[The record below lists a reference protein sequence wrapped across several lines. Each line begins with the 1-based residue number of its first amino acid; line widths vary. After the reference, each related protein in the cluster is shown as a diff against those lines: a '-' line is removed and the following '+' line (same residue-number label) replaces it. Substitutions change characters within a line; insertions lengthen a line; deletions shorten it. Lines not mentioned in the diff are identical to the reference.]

1 MRRFKVHPDLIR
13 SEIRSHFLAA
23 SPAIERENATLSFIA
38 VNSCAKAWSMTFV
51 SSPLSGETIVNR
63 LKALARHTDVPGEMT
78 RLSLSPSHRKAADE
92 VLDLFRAAGMTARI
106 DPLGS
111 VTGRYASDRND
122 AKTLLIGSHIDTVP
136 NGGIY
141 DGPLGVMAGLAIIE
155 ELARLGR
162 RLPFDIELFAFSD
175 EEGVRFPSP
184 FSSSRAV
191 AGTFDEKLLA
201 EKDKDGI
208 TRAEALKAFGCDP
221 VRWAEARR
229 DPDNLLGYLELHI
242 EQGPVLEAN
251 DEVLGVVSAIV
262 GLSRGRMTMTGKA
275 GHAGTTPMDLR
286 KDALTAAAEIVLML
300 EKMGR
305 ETDDLVATVGNLT
318 VSPGAGN
325 VIPGKV
331 SLVYDIRSPKDAVRV
346 RALALAMGRAREI
359 ADERGLEIDIEMT
372 SAMPAAASDQA
383 LMEVLS
389 AAIARQASTPRQLV
403 SGAGHDAMIFRNI
416 CPQAMLFVRSKD
428 GLSHHPDEFT
438 TEEDIGKAA
447 QALYDAVLAIAEK
460 HAG

>member
-1 MRRFKVHPDLIR
+1 
-13 SEIRSHFLAA
+13 
-23 SPAIERENATLSFIA
+23 
-38 VNSCAKAWSMTFV
+38 
-51 SSPLSGETIVNR
+51 
-63 LKALARHTDVPGEMT
+63 
-78 RLSLSPSHRKAADE
+78 
-92 VLDLFRAAGMTARI
+92 MTAEI

-122 AKTLLIGSHIDTVP
+122 AKTLLIGSHIDSVP

-141 DGPLGVMAGLAIIE
+141 DGPLGVMAGLAVVE
-155 ELARLGR
+155 ELTRQGK
-162 RLPFDIELFAFSD
+162 RLPFDIEVFAFSD

-221 VRWAEARR
+221 TRWVEVKR
-229 DPDNLLGYLELHI
+229 DPKKLLGYLELHI

-262 GLSRGRMTMTGKA
+262 GLSRGRMTITGKA

-286 KDALTAAAEIVLML
+286 KDALTAAAEIVLAL
-300 EKMGR
+300 EKLGR

-331 SLVYDIRSPKDAVRV
+331 SFVYDIRSSKDATRV
-346 RALALAMGRAREI
+346 KALAMAMGRAREI
-359 ADERGLEIDIEMT
+359 AEERGLGIDIEMT
-372 SAMPAAASDQA
+372 GATPASTSDPAFVDALSSA
-383 LMEVLS
+383 V
-389 AAIARQASTPRQLV
+389 ARRGGTPRQLV
-403 SGAGHDAMIFRNI
+403 SGAGHDAMVFRNV

-438 TEEDIGKAA
+438 TAEDIGIAA
-447 QALYDAVLAIAEK
+447 QALYDAVLALAEQVS
-460 HAG
+460 AS

>member
-1 MRRFKVHPDLIR
+1 
-13 SEIRSHFLAA
+13 
-23 SPAIERENATLSFIA
+23 
-38 VNSCAKAWSMTFV
+38 MTITA
-51 SSPLSGETIVNR
+51 SPLSGETIVGR
-63 LKALARHTDVPGEMT
+63 LKDLARHTDVPGEMT

-92 VLDLFRAAGMTARI
+92 VLGLFRAAGMTAEI

-122 AKTLLIGSHIDTVP
+122 AKTLLIGSHIDSVP

-141 DGPLGVMAGLAIIE
+141 DGPLGVMAGLAVVE
-155 ELARLGR
+155 ELTRQGK
-162 RLPFDIELFAFSD
+162 RLPFDIEVFAFSD

-221 VRWAEARR
+221 TRWVEVKR
-229 DPDNLLGYLELHI
+229 DPKKLLGYLELHI

-262 GLSRGRMTMTGKA
+262 GLSRGRMTITGKA

-286 KDALTAAAEIVLML
+286 KDALTAAAEIVLAL
-300 EKMGR
+300 EKLGR

-331 SLVYDIRSPKDAVRV
+331 SFVYDIRSSKDATRV
-346 RALALAMGRAREI
+346 KALAMAMGRAREI
-359 ADERGLEIDIEMT
+359 AEERGLGIDIEMT
-372 SAMPAAASDQA
+372 GATPASTSDPAFVDALSSA
-383 LMEVLS
+383 V
-389 AAIARQASTPRQLV
+389 ARRGGTPRQLV
-403 SGAGHDAMIFRNI
+403 SGAGHDAMVFRNV

-438 TEEDIGKAA
+438 TAEDIGIAA
-447 QALYDAVLAIAEK
+447 QALYDAVLALAEQVS
-460 HAG
+460 AS

>member
-1 MRRFKVHPDLIR
+1 
-13 SEIRSHFLAA
+13 
-23 SPAIERENATLSFIA
+23 
-38 VNSCAKAWSMTFV
+38 MTSV

-63 LKALARHTDVPGEMT
+63 LKALACHTDVPGEMT

-92 VLDLFRAAGMTARI
+92 VLNLFRAAGMTAEI
-106 DPLGS
+106 DALGS
-111 VTGRYASDRND
+111 VTGRYASNRND
-122 AKTLLIGSHIDTVP
+122 AKTLLVGSHIDTVP

-141 DGPLGVMAGLAIIE
+141 DGPLGVMAGLAVIE
-155 ELARLGR
+155 ELSRLGKK
-162 RLPFDIELFAFSD
+162 LPFDIELFAFSD

-191 AGTFDEKLLA
+191 AGTFDEKLLE

-208 TRAEALKAFGCDP
+208 SRAEALKAFGCDP
-221 VRWAEARR
+221 ARWAYVKR
-229 DPDNLLGYLELHI
+229 DPKNLLGYLELHI

-262 GLSRGRMTMTGKA
+262 GLSRGRMTITGKA

-286 KDALTAAAEIVLML
+286 KDALAAAAEIVLSL
-300 EKMGR
+300 EKLAR

-331 SLVYDIRSPKDAVRV
+331 SFSYDIRSPRDAARV
-346 RALALAMGRAREI
+346 KALARAMGRAREI
-359 ADERGLEIDIEMT
+359 ADERGVKIDIEMT
-372 SAMPAAASDQA
+372 SAMPAAASDPA
-383 LMEVLS
+383 LMVALS
-389 AAIARQASTPRQLV
+389 SAIALQGGTPRQLV
-403 SGAGHDAMIFRNI
+403 SGAGHDAMVFRNV
-416 CPQAMLFVRSKD
+416 CPQAMMFVRSKD

-438 TEEDIGKAA
+438 TADDIGKAV
-447 QALYDAVLAIAEK
+447 QALYDAVLVLAETVS
-460 HAG
+460 AS